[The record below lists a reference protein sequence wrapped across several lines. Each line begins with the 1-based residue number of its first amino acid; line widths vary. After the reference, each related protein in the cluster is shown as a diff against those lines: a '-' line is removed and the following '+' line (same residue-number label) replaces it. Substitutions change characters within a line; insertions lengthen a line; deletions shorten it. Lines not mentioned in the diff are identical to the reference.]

1 MKKWS
6 EKNQN
11 EMYYWTVG
19 RKEARARKRQT
30 KKATNTNPELP
41 SLLVTV

>member
-1 MKKWS
+1 MH
-6 EKNQN
+6 
-11 EMYYWTVG
+11 YWTVG
-19 RKEARARKRQT
+19 RKEARARKRHT